1 MSALVHTAA
10 LLTSGGSSDSVLKLS
25 VLGHIGDGGL
35 GDEDQ
40 AGDRSSVLQGD
51 AADLDG
57 VEDAHLDHVAPLAV
71 GRVETLAGGQ
81 LGNLVDHDSALK
93 ASVLGDGSDRSGQSL
108 LDDVDAD
115 LLLGVVNLDSI
126 ERRSSVHEGDAA
138 TGDDALL
145 DSSTG
150 CLQGVLDAVLDF
162 LELGLGSSADLDDG
176 NAAGELGQAL
186 LELLAVEVR
195 GGVLHLAL
203 DLSDAGVDGLLG
215 ASAADNDGVVLGD
228 GDGLSGTEHIGGN
241 VSDLHAQ
248 LVQSSLTTGEDGDVL
263 VNMIDPFHLDAY
275 GVTTVNYNRDVE
287 IFPVLDAIF
296 ERIYGENPYKSPT
309 DMGVNMAGNCICD
322 DDACREASNQEII
335 RRYYAALNGL
345 AEGTAQEEEAFKIEL
360 LMKQAH
366 ITVEDRKVVDAAL
379 KRAEETNGPAAAME
393 LPNGQIIT
401 GKTSCLLGASSA
413 LLLNALKNLAGLND
427 ELHLISPSVI
437 EPIQKLKTEYLGSIN
452 PRLHTDEILIALSIC
467 AATDDN
473 AKLALEQIPKL
484 SGCQA
489 HTSVMLSSVD
499 IKQFKRLNVQLTSE
513 AKYENKRIYH

>member
-1 MSALVHTAA
+1 
-10 LLTSGGSSDSVLKLS
+10 
-25 VLGHIGDGGL
+25 
-35 GDEDQ
+35 
-40 AGDRSSVLQGD
+40 
-51 AADLDG
+51 
-57 VEDAHLDHVAPLAV
+57 
-71 GRVETLAGGQ
+71 
-81 LGNLVDHDSALK
+81 
-93 ASVLGDGSDRSGQSL
+93 
-108 LDDVDAD
+108 
-115 LLLGVVNLDSI
+115 
-126 ERRSSVHEGDAA
+126 
-138 TGDDALL
+138 
-145 DSSTG
+145 
-150 CLQGVLDAVLDF
+150 
-162 LELGLGSSADLDDG
+162 
-176 NAAGELGQAL
+176 
-186 LELLAVEVR
+186 
-195 GGVLHLAL
+195 
-203 DLSDAGVDGLLG
+203 
-215 ASAADNDGVVLGD
+215 
-228 GDGLSGTEHIGGN
+228 
-241 VSDLHAQ
+241 
-248 LVQSSLTTGEDGDVL
+248 
-263 VNMIDPFHLDAY
+263 
-275 GVTTVNYNRDVE
+275 
-287 IFPVLDAIF
+287 
-296 ERIYGENPYKSPT
+296 
-309 DMGVNMAGNCICD
+309 
-322 DDACREASNQEII
+322 
-335 RRYYAALNGL
+335 L

>member
-1 MSALVHTAA
+1 M
-10 LLTSGGSSDSVLKLS
+10 
-25 VLGHIGDGGL
+25 
-35 GDEDQ
+35 
-40 AGDRSSVLQGD
+40 
-51 AADLDG
+51 
-57 VEDAHLDHVAPLAV
+57 
-71 GRVETLAGGQ
+71 
-81 LGNLVDHDSALK
+81 
-93 ASVLGDGSDRSGQSL
+93 
-108 LDDVDAD
+108 
-115 LLLGVVNLDSI
+115 
-126 ERRSSVHEGDAA
+126 
-138 TGDDALL
+138 
-145 DSSTG
+145 
-150 CLQGVLDAVLDF
+150 
-162 LELGLGSSADLDDG
+162 
-176 NAAGELGQAL
+176 
-186 LELLAVEVR
+186 
-195 GGVLHLAL
+195 
-203 DLSDAGVDGLLG
+203 
-215 ASAADNDGVVLGD
+215 
-228 GDGLSGTEHIGGN
+228 
-241 VSDLHAQ
+241 
-248 LVQSSLTTGEDGDVL
+248 
-263 VNMIDPFHLDAY
+263 
-275 GVTTVNYNRDVE
+275 
-287 IFPVLDAIF
+287 
-296 ERIYGENPYKSPT
+296 
-309 DMGVNMAGNCICD
+309 
-322 DDACREASNQEII
+322 
-335 RRYYAALNGL
+335 

-401 GKTSCLLGASSA
+401 GKTSCFLGASSA